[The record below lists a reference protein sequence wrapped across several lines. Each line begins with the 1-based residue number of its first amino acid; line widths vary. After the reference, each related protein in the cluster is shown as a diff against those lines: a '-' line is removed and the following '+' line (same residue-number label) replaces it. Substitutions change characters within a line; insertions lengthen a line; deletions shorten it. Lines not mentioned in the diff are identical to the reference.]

1 MSDKSAISKA
11 FNVHFFEFMDD
22 ILRIF
27 PENEDIKHTKIAFEL
42 FKKANPTSII
52 KTWHKYVY
60 IPYHEVI
67 FAGDIAFFIEKDYKS
82 DLNSLSNSDE
92 IMKAIDRIR
101 EPVRKMNPENREHST
116 KYIQNLCKLS
126 NVYMNI

>member
-27 PENEDIKHTKIAFEL
+27 PENEDIKHTKTALEL

-52 KTWHKYVY
+52 KAWHKYVFV
-60 IPYHEVI
+60 PYNDVI
-67 FAGDIAFFIEKDYKS
+67 SSGDITFFIEKDYKA
-82 DLNSLSNSDE
+82 DLNKLSNSD
-92 IMKAIDRIR
+92 
-101 EPVRKMNPENREHST
+101 
-116 KYIQNLCKLS
+116 
-126 NVYMNI
+126 